1 MNKKAD
7 VSQVFVYL
15 FSIIIISFAGF
26 LVIKFVGVFS
36 SDVDSRTDIIFFDNI
51 DKAYTKIA
59 TNWNSESIEKLRV
72 TNDVNYVC
80 FVEPSCDSSILPVSS
95 DAIDTI
101 IEGNDN
107 VAVFSS
113 SSSLIGSHKIGSF
126 QIEND
131 CSCFEPEQNSVELFI
146 ENDRNTVK
154 ISSMD

>member
-36 SDVDSRTDIIFFDNI
+36 SDVDSRTDIIFFENI

-59 TNWNSESIEKLRV
+59 TNWNSESIEELRV
-72 TNDVNYVC
+72 TNDVESVC
-80 FVEPSCDSSILPVSS
+80 FVEPNCDPTTLQVSS
-95 DAIDTI
+95 DAIRTI
-101 IEGNDN
+101 IEGGDN

-113 SSSLIGSHKIGSF
+113 DSTLIGSHKIGSF

-131 CSCFEPEQNSVELFI
+131 CSCFEPKQNLIELFI

-154 ISSMD
+154 ISKMG